1 MTDGLENRCSI
12 RLSYHRLNLVRD
24 GLTVTHSTDKVKT
37 HEIPVCHRHL
47 PIVFSA
53 IPAYLRQ

>member
-1 MTDGLENRCSI
+1 
-12 RLSYHRLNLVRD
+12 LNLVRD